1 MLKASALLLLLAPLA
16 LAAPVPGPLNVRDF
30 GAVGDG
36 IHDDAPA
43 FQRAID
49 AAQTVTQR
57 PLAAGNTLHVPAGT
71 YIIHTEL
78 LVLNTHGVPRPAHL
92 RIVGEGMTDTVIQ
105 AGSNQMDAVL
115 RFVSVAPTSS
125 KPNGNTTN
133 AHQIEELS
141 IDANRMANY
150 SMFGAAVTSSKFR
163 RVGFCKQHSTTS
175 APHAALPTFIHAW
188 LSSADKP
195 IMTLLHAD
203 NSLIAGAYLGY
214 GWMNDFAECYFVGNV
229 LVGLYL
235 SNNANS
241 INILQVRPTRL
252 SASVRPSVRPSVCRC
267 HVQYYSRHSLS
278 NAHRPHSP

>member
-1 MLKASALLLLLAPLA
+1 MLKTSALLLLLAPLA

-92 RIVGEGMTDTVIQ
+92 RIVGEGMTDTVIK

-163 RVGFCKQHSTTS
+163 RVGFCKQH
-175 APHAALPTFIHAW
+175 AQHHLRAACSPAYMAL
-188 LSSADKP
+188 LS
-195 IMTLLHAD
+195 
-203 NSLIAGAYLGY
+203 
-214 GWMNDFAECYFVGNV
+214 
-229 LVGLYL
+229 
-235 SNNANS
+235 
-241 INILQVRPTRL
+241 
-252 SASVRPSVRPSVCRC
+252 
-267 HVQYYSRHSLS
+267 
-278 NAHRPHSP
+278 